1 MNDLRNATHFRS
13 LSEFDLNIKFW
24 LPGERSVEHPF
35 SIVTDLWP
43 DPDFQGKE
51 KLLSL
56 LRPYPDDDMVAIP
69 VSTWVNN
76 VKNQGE

>member
-1 MNDLRNATHFRS
+1 M
-13 LSEFDLNIKFW
+13 
-24 LPGERSVEHPF
+24 EHPF